1 MTQPVIHGY
10 PDFGRY
16 QAQSDKFLYQNLFGD
31 LDVIFPIGVFFVG
44 DVRGIGLYIN
54 AIVNHV
60 RVIVNFT
67 EDSGGSNLFSAH
79 TIDVRQGTIFEGSLP
94 VLGPWASVSITPS
107 AVNSQAQVIIW
118 TTANFSQQLSASPTS
133 SILFTQ
139 AGNLPAGLSTFV
151 LPNVRMGRAML
162 DYLFPANLSNIVIES
177 VDYLGTARRICAVQ
191 SNGGQEAREVILPP
205 TTISL
210 SITNFAAGAAF
221 YSVIL
226 SFDPTTGW

>member
-16 QAQSDKFLYQNLFGD
+16 QAQSDKFLYQNLFPD
-31 LDVIFPIGVFFVG
+31 LDAIFPVGVFFVG
-44 DVRGIGLYIN
+44 DVRGLGLYIN
-54 AIVNHV
+54 AITNNV

-79 TIDVRQGTIFEGSLP
+79 TFDVLQGTIFEGSVP

-107 AVNSQAQVIIW
+107 AINGSAQLILW
-118 TTANFSQQLSASPTS
+118 TTANFSQQLSGSPTS
-133 SILFTQ
+133 SILYSQ
-139 AGNLPAGLSTFV
+139 AGNLPAGATITTV
-151 LPNVRMGRAML
+151 PNVRMGRCIL
-162 DYLFPANLSNIVIES
+162 DYLFPANLSNIIIDS
-177 VDYLGTARRICAVQ
+177 VDYLGAARRISAVQ
-191 SNGGQEAREVILPP
+191 SNGGQDSRQIILPP
-205 TTISL
+205 TGIQITV
-210 SITNFAAGAAF
+210 TNFAAGAAF